1 MIQADRVVIGAGIS
15 GMLAALRATSRGE
28 TVVVLEKEA
37 HAGGL
42 IAPVTIGEIDI
53 DAGAEAFSTAGE
65 SFLQLLKELGLNGHI
80 VSPHRTDARIV
91 ASPTLRYPI
100 PHGVLGIPSSLEDPE
115 LASIISPQGL
125 EEARHLDSRPVGELQ
140 DVTVA
145 ELVET
150 RLGSEFVDK
159 LVDPLFSG
167 VHGSSAH
174 TLSAESTIPA
184 LLRALRETG
193 SLCLAARQIRAAQPR
208 PGAAVASLDGGMFTF
223 VAELY
228 RLLVSKKVWF
238 SFNGKVASVQQEN
251 DQWRC
256 ETSNGAFVSTHL
268 TIATGISTAA
278 HVLTPRD
285 SPEAEAELAPL
296 ETHSVDVALV
306 ILFVESTQLDSFPLG
321 SGALIT
327 ESSGVTAKA
336 STHVNAKWEWVD
348 NALPKHHHLI
358 RLSYGRDGILPEG
371 DLIALAHDD
380 LPRLYQIDDST
391 IHGAVVQHWPG
402 SLYQAS
408 SSAKELQEQL
418 LHTAQKL
425 EVELCGSYI
434 SGNGL
439 LGITRDHYQRMTP

>member
-1 MIQADRVVIGAGIS
+1 MIQTDRVVIGAGIS

-65 SFLQLLKELGLNGHI
+65 SFLQLLDELGLNDHI
-80 VSPHRTDARIV
+80 VSPQRTDARIV

-125 EEARHLDSRPVGELQ
+125 EEARRLDAQPVGELQ
-140 DVTVA
+140 GVSVA
-145 ELVET
+145 ELVKT

-159 LVDPLFSG
+159 LVNPLFSG

-193 SLCLAARQIRAAQPR
+193 SLCLAARQIRASQPR
-208 PGAAVASLDGGMFTF
+208 PGAAVASLDGGMFTL

-238 SFNGKVASVQQEN
+238 SFNSKVASVQQEN

-268 TIATGISTAA
+268 TIATGISTAL
-278 HVLTPRD
+278 HVLTSCD
-285 SPEAEAELAPL
+285 SQEVVAELATP

-306 ILFVESTQLDSFPLG
+306 ILLVESTQLDSFPLG
-321 SGALIT
+321 SGALMS
-327 ESSGVTAKA
+327 ENSDVTAKA

-348 NALPKHHHLI
+348 NALPEHHHLI

-371 DLIALAHDD
+371 DLISLAQED
-380 LPRLYQIDDST
+380 LPQLYQIDDAT
-391 IHGAVVQHWPG
+391 IHSAVVQHWPG

-408 SSAKELQEQL
+408 TPAKAQQEQL
-418 LHTAQKL
+418 LNTAQKL
-425 EVELCGSYI
+425 DVELCGSYI